1 MEGLNNKEVHKK
13 EYEEVRN
20 RVLEKEIINLIEAS
34 VTEKRKRNDNLRY
47 NVKIPRKNYNIIK
60 KYIEINDH
68 LGYNH

>member
-34 VTEKRKRNDNLRY
+34 VTEKRKRNE
-47 NVKIPRKNYNIIK
+47 KATNY
-60 KYIEINDH
+60 
-68 LGYNH
+68 L